1 MAFGTE
7 SYYQKNGYAF
17 TSVGLNV
24 AYTLPVS
31 KSYGTWTANAG
42 ATYYTLDSKVV
53 GNGTSANRDVVAQG
67 GLGVAF

>member
-1 MAFGTE
+1 MAFGTQ
-7 SYYQKNGYAF
+7 SYYLKNGYAF
-17 TSVGLNV
+17 TSVGVNL

-42 ATYYTLDSKVV
+42 ATYYTLDNKVV
-53 GNGTSANRDVVAQG
+53 GNNANRDVVAQG